1 MSTTARY
8 SLELLLACSREVLQI
23 QNVDGMVVM
32 RFDSLQLSRK
42 LARLL
47 AVPLTAGL
55 ALCTSAFA
63 TEQIRTAPVGS
74 LPAGAQRVFAPEIHQ
89 LVTDKVIAIHT
100 PFNEG
105 WEVHL
110 RGKYAFT
117 SCCGGQTGS
126 GTWDVIGNDRNVLCF
141 RFRNAEPSCRGMA
154 RTANGYLVY
163 GRDVA
168 GGQSEW
174 WPIDIR

>member
-1 MSTTARY
+1 MQFHSCPSSR
-8 SLELLLACSREVLQI
+8 SLVS
-23 QNVDGMVVM
+23 
-32 RFDSLQLSRK
+32 
-42 LARLL
+42 LL
-47 AVPLTAGL
+47 AVPLTVGL
-55 ALCTSAFA
+55 TLCTPVHA

-74 LPAGAQRVFAPEIHQ
+74 LPAGAQRVLAPEIQQ
-89 LVTDKVIAIHT
+89 LVANKVVAIHT

-126 GTWDVIGNDRNVLCF
+126 GTWDVEGNDRNVLCF

-154 RTANGYLVY
+154 RTANGLLVY

-174 WPIDIR
+174 WPIDLR

>member
-1 MSTTARY
+1 MLR
-8 SLELLLACSREVLQI
+8 RI
-23 QNVDGMVVM
+23 MVM
-32 RFDSLQLSRK
+32 QLDSPQLSRK

-47 AVPLTAGL
+47 AIPVTAGL

-63 TEQIRTAPVGS
+63 TEQIRTAPIGS
-74 LPAGAQRVFAPEIHQ
+74 LPAGAERVLAPEIQQ
-89 LVTDKVIAIHT
+89 LVANKVIAIHT
-100 PFNEG
+100 PFHEG

-117 SCCGGQTGS
+117 SCCGGETGS
-126 GTWDVIGNDRNVLCF
+126 GTWDVEANDRNVLCF
-141 RFRNAEPSCRGMA
+141 RFHNSDRSCRGMA
-154 RTANGYLVY
+154 RTANGLLVY

>member
-1 MSTTARY
+1 MPFHSIPPSRRLAG
-8 SLELLLACSREVLQI
+8 LLALP
-23 QNVDGMVVM
+23 
-32 RFDSLQLSRK
+32 
-42 LARLL
+42 LA
-47 AVPLTAGL
+47 AGL
-55 ALCTSAFA
+55 ALCTPAQA
-63 TEQIRTAPVGS
+63 TEQIRTAPTGS
-74 LPAGAQRVFAPEIHQ
+74 LPQGAQRVFAPEIHQ
-89 LVTDKVIAIHT
+89 LVTDKVISIHT

-154 RTANGYLVY
+154 RTANGLLVY
-163 GRDVA
+163 GRDLA

-174 WPIDIR
+174 WPVDIR

>member
-1 MSTTARY
+1 V
-8 SLELLLACSREVLQI
+8 SLFAI
-23 QNVDGMVVM
+23 
-32 RFDSLQLSRK
+32 
-42 LARLL
+42 
-47 AVPLTAGL
+47 PLTVGL
-55 ALCTSAFA
+55 ALCTPAHA

-74 LPAGAQRVFAPEIHQ
+74 LPQGAQRVLAPEIQ
-89 LVTDKVIAIHT
+89 RLVADKVVAIHT

-126 GTWDVIGNDRNVLCF
+126 GTWDVEGNDRNVLCF
-141 RFRNAEPSCRGMA
+141 RFRNSEPSCRGMA
-154 RTANGYLVY
+154 RTANGLLVY

-174 WPIDIR
+174 WPIDLR

>member
-1 MSTTARY
+1 
-8 SLELLLACSREVLQI
+8 
-23 QNVDGMVVM
+23 
-32 RFDSLQLSRK
+32 
-42 LARLL
+42 
-47 AVPLTAGL
+47 
-55 ALCTSAFA
+55 
-63 TEQIRTAPVGS
+63 
-74 LPAGAQRVFAPEIHQ
+74 
-89 LVTDKVIAIHT
+89 VTDKVIAIHT
-100 PFNEG
+100 PCNEG

>member
-1 MSTTARY
+1 MR
-8 SLELLLACSREVLQI
+8 LASIASR
-23 QNVDGMVVM
+23 
-32 RFDSLQLSRK
+32 RK
-42 LARLL
+42 LARFL
-47 AVPLTAGL
+47 AVPVAAGL
-55 ALCTSAFA
+55 VLCSPAFA
-63 TEQIRTAPVGS
+63 TEQVRTAPVGN
-74 LPAGAQRVFAPEIHQ
+74 LPAGAQRVLAPEIEQ
-89 LVTDKVIAIHT
+89 LVANKVIAIHT

-126 GTWDVIGNDRNVLCF
+126 GTWDVQGQDRNVLCF